1 MDFTHLL
8 NGTKNMFTENAKCTR
23 LDHLQT
29 TDESGIPTAI
39 AHTITKT
46 PSKTRSLSDSILT
59 PIPTLDPS
67 PKFKE
72 PPQRLRDDD
81 DLIQTPSK
89 APRRLDLSAKGLSLQ
104 IAPGTN
110 RGLFAHQGDYREIY
124 GSPST
129 ALPRH
134 SRGMD
139 FSRACTNLHH
149 STVVDQSS
157 PDSSPT
163 VTQKGMKI
171 PSRRNSMMLDSPRM
185 GSGWG
190 GSSNVAG
197 DRPFFAR
204 SVGSIT
210 ALPSDTSST
219 SSEDDDVSMRQDD
232 PEENMLTTP
241 QVRKFENASAVT
253 PFGLPRESKLDSWSS
268 HSRMV
273 PSFRRSQFSSNQSGN
288 SSDSFDGHSGMKR
301 EDSGTIV
308 GEAYFAGEVTM
319 SSPISRRESLSLGTN
334 GLHISTS
341 NESGDEWG
349 PTVTPMTPGVV
360 RRPVTRRSNLLV
372 SVERSSAPC
381 F

>member
-1 MDFTHLL
+1 
-8 NGTKNMFTENAKCTR
+8 
-23 LDHLQT
+23 
-29 TDESGIPTAI
+29 
-39 AHTITKT
+39 
-46 PSKTRSLSDSILT
+46 
-59 PIPTLDPS
+59 
-67 PKFKE
+67 
-72 PPQRLRDDD
+72 
-81 DLIQTPSK
+81 
-89 APRRLDLSAKGLSLQ
+89 
-104 IAPGTN
+104 
-110 RGLFAHQGDYREIY
+110 
-124 GSPST
+124 
-129 ALPRH
+129 
-134 SRGMD
+134 
-139 FSRACTNLHH
+139 
-149 STVVDQSS
+149 
-157 PDSSPT
+157 
-163 VTQKGMKI
+163 
-171 PSRRNSMMLDSPRM
+171 MLDSPRM